1 MRLCGFFVIEGSTTP
16 LKAKLMTSAAQI
28 ENVQLEKEA

>member
-1 MRLCGFFVIEGSTTP
+1 MRLCVFFVIGDSTTP